1 MRYLKELETQNQKAE
16 LNVRASQLGYQ
27 DSVDKSNEAAVRQAQ
42 ARSEVSALQGQAD
55 AKAQELA
62 DLTAAISGEA
72 QNGLEKGGKYVTMKK
87 ESSGL
92 HAANRM

>member
-1 MRYLKELETQNQKAE
+1 MRYLKELESQNQKAE

-72 QNGLEKGGKYVTMKK
+72 QNGLEKGGKYVTMV
-87 ESSGL
+87 
-92 HAANRM
+92 

>member
-1 MRYLKELETQNQKAE
+1 VLPGAEESKE
-16 LNVRASQLGYQ
+16 
-27 DSVDKSNEAAVRQAQ
+27 DKSNEAAVR
-42 ARSEVSALQGQAD
+42 QAD